1 MIAALMLMSLLALIA
16 IAVLS
21 MSAAD
26 RRRAIRLTR
35 AEVREGCGYSG
46 LTYARTYFGNN
57 FANWNTYLGN
67 PTKYNP
73 INLPTTTGG
82 WGSEVK
88 ADLSTPSS
96 VGLIQASNPELFL
109 DLDNDGA
116 SDVYIFIRDNRDEF
130 GATSDFKRDNDQNVI
145 VGTVCISTTMVPK
158 REDNSI
164 DTDRLV
170 VEALLSFNTTS
181 ANSSGTS
188 TDGNF
193 NNLATN

>member
-35 AEVREGCGYSG
+35 TEVREGCGYSG
-46 LTYARTYFGNN
+46 LTYARTYFANN

-67 PTKYNP
+67 PTNYNP

-82 WGSEVK
+82 WGAEVK

-96 VGLIQASNPELFL
+96 IGLIQASKPELFL

-130 GATSDFKRDNDQNVI
+130 GATPVNFKRDNDQNVI
-145 VGTVCISTTMVPK
+145 VGAVCISTTMVPK

-170 VEALLSFNTTS
+170 VESMMSYNMS
-181 ANSSGTS
+181 PPSP
-188 TDGNF
+188 GNY
-193 NNLATN
+193 NE